1 MMRDEQKKGR
11 KLCKSEK
18 NRRMTIAIV
27 IRITTK
33 KAITMTITKQN
44 KTVTTITVTV
54 ETTIKLER
62 RDVTIIIPRT

>member
-1 MMRDEQKKGR
+1 
-11 KLCKSEK
+11 
-18 NRRMTIAIV
+18 MTIAIV